1 MLDIE
6 RCMLGIERYMLGSG
20 EMSGGGSGVRRGVDR
35 GLVSLEAHRGPRGN
49 ATSWVTY
56 LPLKKDLDGVQQ
68 QTFLRAPW
76 SYLLQLCI
84 KVMDH
89 IYLGSP
95 RLPLGR
101 DCGHPLRN

>member
-1 MLDIE
+1 M
-6 RCMLGIERYMLGSG
+6 
-20 EMSGGGSGVRRGVDR
+20 DR
-35 GLVSLEAHRGPRGN
+35 GLVSLAAHRGPRGN

-76 SYLLQLCI
+76 SYLPQLCI

-89 IYLGSP
+89 IYLGVSQA
-95 RLPLGR
+95 PLGKGLWSPTEKLGNR
-101 DCGHPLRN
+101 VRRS